1 MDKRGSIGSE
11 DGTEVAVED
20 SVEGGRRPAVT
31 LLREEDT
38 RAVHGYT
45 PEYYR
50 INRTGPRERIAL
62 RLPGKSRKGVALYNK
77 TAFYLSEVLR
87 KEELLIKLDT
97 EEARRLAGSK
107 DGSPVERK
115 RRRRG
120 YISTGEVE

>member
-1 MDKRGSIGSE
+1 M
-11 DGTEVAVED
+11 ED

-38 RAVHGYT
+38 RAVRGCA
-45 PEYYR
+45 PEYCR
-50 INRTGPRERIAL
+50 INRTGLRERTAL
-62 RLPGKSRKGVALYNK
+62 RLPGESREGVVLYSE

-87 KEELLIKLDT
+87 KEELPVKLDT